1 MDPVAATLAARY
13 PAPDFD
19 NTDTGDARNE
29 VQSSGVSWAAVSAG
43 AFVAAALSLSLLAL
57 GTGLGFSAISPWAGE
72 GASAAS
78 IGIASIVW
86 LILMQ
91 VIAAAMGGYVAGRLR
106 TRWTGVHDDE
116 VFFRDTAH
124 GFLVWAVGLVITAAF
139 LASAASSVIGGTA
152 KAGAAAA
159 GAAVAA
165 SGAAVVAGA
174 NAQLEGDNSGPIGY
188 FVDGLFRGDRAGNP
202 IPNAAGSNSAAAE
215 IGADVRVEAGRI
227 LANGWQEMPDVDK
240 TYLAGLIADN
250 TGISLSEAGD
260 RINAA
265 QARMQDME
273 TQARQAADTARKAVV
288 HLSLWMFLGLLIGAF
303 CACYAATV
311 GGRQRDN
318 LSD

>member
-13 PAPDFD
+13 AAPGSD
-19 NTDTGDARNE
+19 NTFTRVARDGA
-29 VQSSGVSWAAVSAG
+29 QSSGVSWAAVSAG
-43 AFVAAALSLSLLAL
+43 AIVAAALSLSLLAL
-57 GTGLGFSAISPWAGE
+57 GTGLGFSVISPWSGE

-91 VIAAAMGGYVAGRLR
+91 VIAATMGGYVAGRLR
-106 TRWTGVHDDE
+106 TRWTGVNNDE

-152 KAGAAAA
+152 QAG
-159 GAAVAA
+159 GAAVAT
-165 SGAAVVAGA
+165 GV
-174 NAQLEGDNSGPIGY
+174 NAQSEGDGSGPIGY
-188 FVDGLFRGDRAGNP
+188 FVDGLFRGDRARLD
-202 IPNAAGSNSAAAE
+202 PNAAGSAAVGSNSATLRAAE

-227 LANGWQEMPDVDK
+227 LANGWQEMPKVDK
-240 TYLAGLIADN
+240 IYLAGLIADN
-250 TGISLSEAGD
+250 TGISLSEAES
-260 RINAA
+260 RINDV
-265 QARMQDME
+265 QARMQEME

-303 CACYAATV
+303 CASYAATV
-311 GGRQRDN
+311 GGRQRDQV
-318 LSD
+318 SV